1 MNPQTSTPDPVFS
14 RICEV
19 SARLM
24 GGAVHRSTM
33 KELQKVTRSNSASYP
48 WETVVDRVLSEQ
60 VGPAELTKMALKS
73 QRDWIVRGG
82 RETPGPRLRHQA
94 KSFVAKML
102 ARLIFMAI
110 LITSLVILLVV
121 CKLCW
126 PAVDIYAAN
135 DWLSTTWPSAFGP
148 K

>member
-1 MNPQTSTPDPVFS
+1 MNSQTSTPDPVFS

-24 GGAVHRSTM
+24 GGTIHRSTM
-33 KELQKVTRSNSASYP
+33 KELQKLLRSEPNSYP
-48 WETVVDRVLSEQ
+48 WEAVVDRVLAEKMA
-60 VGPAELTKMALKS
+60 PPELTKMALKS
-73 QRDWIVRGG
+73 QRDWVVRGG
-82 RETPGPRLRHQA
+82 RETPGPRMRHQA
-94 KSFVAKML
+94 KSFVARML

-110 LITSLVILLVV
+110 LITFLVALLVV

-126 PAVDIYAAN
+126 PVVDIYAAN
-135 DWLSTTWPSAFGP
+135 DWLATTWPSAFGP

>member
-1 MNPQTSTPDPVFS
+1 MNSQTSTPDPVFS

-33 KELQKVTRSNSASYP
+33 KDIQKVVRSERGSYP
-48 WETVVDRVLSEQ
+48 WEAVVDRVLSEQ
-60 VGPAELTKMALKS
+60 VGSAELTKMALKS
-73 QRDWIVRGG
+73 QRNWVVRGG
-82 RETPGPRLRHQA
+82 RETPSPRLRHQA

-102 ARLIFMAI
+102 TRLIFMTI

-135 DWLSTTWPSAFGP
+135 DWLSMTWPSAFGP

>member
-1 MNPQTSTPDPVFS
+1 
-14 RICEV
+14 
-19 SARLM
+19 
-24 GGAVHRSTM
+24 M
-33 KELQKVTRSNSASYP
+33 KDLQKVVRSDSASYP
-48 WETVVDRVLSEQ
+48 WEAVVDRVLAEQ
-60 VGPAELTKMALKS
+60 VGPSELTKMALKS
-73 QRDWIVRGG
+73 QRDWVVRGG
-82 RETPGPRLRHQA
+82 REAPGPRLRHQA

-110 LITSLVILLVV
+110 LIIFLVVLLVV

-135 DWLSTTWPSAFGP
+135 DWLTTTWPSAFGP